1 MAQGVPPL
9 TGGPATPSQASV
21 ASSTWSAD
29 SPHASSC
36 QLGHPVATSSPPPVE
51 RGTRTPGLQ
60 SSAAPPSGAEC
71 AMHVPFG
78 CTEWHAIS
86 RQLRICQSL
95 RHPAPPST
103 PPPHRRMARAY
114 LCSALRGIPQVK
126 AACRR
131 DGVSAR
137 RTPGSIPMRRKHE
150 ATPPSSSR
158 CSSSRHRDARR
169 CPTSRTSGTR
179 R

>member
-36 QLGHPVATSSPPPVE
+36 QLGHPVATSSPPPSGA
-51 RGTRTPGLQ
+51 RDANAGLAKLGCTTQ
-60 SSAAPPSGAEC
+60 WCRMRDARAIRLHRVARYFPTAAHMSIPTPSGAAE
-71 AMHVPFG
+71 
-78 CTEWHAIS
+78 HA
-86 RQLRICQSL
+86 
-95 RHPAPPST
+95 T
-103 PPPHRRMARAY
+103 PHRRMARAY

-137 RTPGSIPMRRKHE
+137 RTPGSTPMRCKHE
-150 ATPPSSSR
+150 ATPPSSNR